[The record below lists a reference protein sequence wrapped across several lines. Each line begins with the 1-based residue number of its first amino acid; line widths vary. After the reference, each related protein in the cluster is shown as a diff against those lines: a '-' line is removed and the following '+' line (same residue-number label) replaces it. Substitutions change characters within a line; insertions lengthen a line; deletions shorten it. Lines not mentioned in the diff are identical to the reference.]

1 VDNINTF
8 KKWLFVALVLGIGG
22 WIAGFYVE
30 DVARISGEFN
40 RSILLTGILVT
51 FLLLIL
57 SFISIVK
64 ANVKR
69 IKKEIV
75 ISGFVAIL
83 PFTALLMNSLVF
95 IVYFVGK

>member
-1 VDNINTF
+1 M
-8 KKWLFVALVLGIGG
+8 GIGG

>member
-1 VDNINTF
+1 MDNIDTF